1 MAIPEQRILNIIKE
15 KGVFEVSWQYR
26 DYVMRRRLKL
36 MVRKKLVKEVKGKSG
51 MYQFVLADKDETKCP
66 K

>member
-15 KGVFEVSWQYR
+15 KGVFEVSWQYQ

-36 MVRKKLVKEVKGKSG
+36 MVRKKLVKEVK
-51 MYQFVLADKDETKCP
+51 
-66 K
+66 